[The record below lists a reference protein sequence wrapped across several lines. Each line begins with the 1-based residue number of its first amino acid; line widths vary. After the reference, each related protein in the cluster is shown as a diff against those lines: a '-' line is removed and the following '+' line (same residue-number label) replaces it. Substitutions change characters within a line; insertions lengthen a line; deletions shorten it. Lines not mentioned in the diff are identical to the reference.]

1 MRPQIVKILTWVL
14 FLGTSTSMLAQR
26 STAGSGPPS
35 PTSQRGP
42 ELPIDDNIY
51 ILICIGLILGCYV
64 IYKNMQAKNKL
75 D

>member
-1 MRPQIVKILTWVL
+1 
-14 FLGTSTSMLAQR
+14 MLAQR

-42 ELPIDDNIY
+42 ELPLDESIIV
-51 ILICIGLILGCYV
+51 LICAGLILGCYV
-64 IYKNMQAKNKL
+64 TYRNMQAKSKL